1 LIGDAR
7 QYKSVDPTRRVLDFW
22 FGPSD
27 SPEFGTYR
35 DAWFV
40 VDPTF
45 DQIARERFLN
55 DYRRAAEGRLDG
67 LAATAEGAL
76 ALVILLDQFPRNMF
90 RGSTQAFATDT
101 KARAIA
107 DVALVRGFDRAML
120 PVQRLFLYLPFE
132 HSETPADQE
141 RAVALFEALG
151 DAKLLEYAV
160 QHRDIVRRFG
170 RFPHRNQ
177 ILGRASTAE
186 ERAFLAEPGSPF

>member
-1 LIGDAR
+1 M
-7 QYKSVDPTRRVLDFW
+7 DPTRHVLDFW

-27 SPEFGTYR
+27 SSEFGTYR
-35 DAWFV
+35 EAWFA

-45 DQIARERFLN
+45 DQAVRERFLN
-55 DYRRAAEGRLDG
+55 DYRRVAEGRLDG
-67 LAATAEGAL
+67 LAATAEGVL

-90 RGSTQAFATDT
+90 RGSAQAFATDA
-101 KARAIA
+101 KALDTA
-107 DVALVRGFDRAML
+107 DTALARGFDRTFL

-132 HSETPADQE
+132 HSETLADQE

-177 ILGRASTAE
+177 TLGRASTAE
-186 ERAFLAEPGSPF
+186 ESAFLAESGSSF